1 MSVGV
6 AMVWQIYKITALLN
20 FLLTNSGRSCLSD
33 AHFWGFVLGMSL
45 SNINRQTLTDIVDAF
60 LCVAEMAQPTMLLGW
75 IFKHIGTCRL
85 SLLS

>member
-6 AMVWQIYKITALLN
+6 AMVWQIYKITAPLN
-20 FLLTNSGRSCLSD
+20 LLLTISGRSCLSH

-45 SNINRQTLTDIVDAF
+45 SSINRQTLTDIVDAF
-60 LCVAEMAQPTMLLGW
+60 LCVAEMAQPTLLPGW

-85 SLLS
+85 SLFS

>member
-6 AMVWQIYKITALLN
+6 AMVWPRYKITAPLN
-20 FLLTNSGRSCLSD
+20 FYLQFQADLASAMPTSGDLYWVCHYRVSI
-33 AHFWGFVLGMSL
+33 GK
-45 SNINRQTLTDIVDAF
+45 TLTDIVDAF
-60 LCVAEMAQPTMLLGW
+60 LCVAEMAQPTLLPGW